1 MKPFSERLHERI
13 QQTGS
18 RVCLGLDPRPE
29 AHPLTHP
36 ERFGNEETQVAKAVV
51 NYFRAIIEA
60 TADAVACYK
69 PQAAFFEALGIP
81 GLSALAQLMADI
93 RALQVP
99 VILDAKR
106 GDIGTTAAA
115 YAQAYLGDSVFAAD
129 AITVNPYLG
138 VDSLEPFITQAVSAG
153 RGLFVLVKTS
163 NPGSRDFQD
172 VRLASGQTL
181 YEQVADTLT
190 ALAEAHR
197 DPSGYSPV
205 GAVVG
210 ATYPRE
216 LAALRRRLPHSLL
229 LVPGY
234 GAQGGSAEDVAPA
247 FDERGLGAVVNAS
260 RGLTYT
266 TTGDDFAERARQLT
280 LAMRDALNRAIER

>member
-1 MKPFSERLHERI
+1 VQPFSERLHERI
-13 QQTGS
+13 QQTNS

-36 ERFGNEETQVAKAVV
+36 ERFGSDPAQIAKAVV

-81 GLSALAQLMADI
+81 GLIALAQLMADI
-93 RALQVP
+93 RAIKIP

-115 YAQAYLGDSVFAAD
+115 YAQAYLGDGVFAAD
-129 AITVNPYLG
+129 ALTVNPYLG

-172 VRLASGQTL
+172 TRLKSGQTL

-190 ALAEAHR
+190 ALAEANR
-197 DPSGYSPV
+197 DRSGYSPV

-234 GAQGGSAEDVAPA
+234 GAQGGSAEDIAPA
-247 FDERGLGAVVNAS
+247 FDARGLGAVVNAS

-266 TTGDDFAERARQLT
+266 TTGDDFAERTRQLT
-280 LAMRDALNRAIER
+280 LAMRDALNHAIQC

>member
-18 RVCLGLDPRPE
+18 SVCLGLDPRPE

-36 ERFGNEETQVAKAVV
+36 ERFGNDPAQIAKAVV

-69 PQAAFFEALGIP
+69 PQTAFFEALGIP
-81 GLSALAQLMADI
+81 GLIALAQLLADI
-93 RALQVP
+93 RAIKIP

-106 GDIGTTAAA
+106 GDISTTAAA
-115 YAQAYLGDSVFAAD
+115 YAQAYLGDGVFAAD
-129 AITVNPYLG
+129 ALTVNPYLG
-138 VDSLEPFITQAVSAG
+138 VDSLQPFLTQAISAG

-172 VRLASGQTL
+172 TQLASGQTL
-181 YEQVADTLT
+181 YEHVADALT

-197 DPSGYSPV
+197 DRSGYSPV

>member
-1 MKPFSERLHERI
+1 MNSFSERLQKRI
-13 QQTGS
+13 QQTNS

-36 ERFGNEETQVAKAVV
+36 ERFGGDPAQVAKAVV
-51 NYFRAIIEA
+51 NYFRAVIEA
-60 TADAVACYK
+60 TADMVACYK

-81 GLSALAQLMADI
+81 GLTALAQLLADI
-93 RALQVP
+93 RALRVP
-99 VILDAKR
+99 VILDVKR
-106 GDIGTTAAA
+106 GDIGSTAAA
-115 YAQAYLGDSVFAAD
+115 YAQAYLGDSVFTAD

-138 VDSLEPFITQAVSAG
+138 VDSLQPFVAQAVSAG
-153 RGLFVLVKTS
+153 RGLFVLIKTS
-163 NPGSRDFQD
+163 NPGSRDFQEA
-172 VRLASGQTL
+172 RLVGGQAL
-181 YEQVADTLT
+181 YERVAEAVAT
-190 ALAEAHR
+190 LAEAHR
-197 DPSGYSPV
+197 DHGGYSPI
-205 GAVVG
+205 GAVAG

-216 LAALRRRLPHSLL
+216 LAALRQRLPHSLL

-266 TTGDDFAERARQLT
+266 TTGGDFAERARQLT
-280 LAMRDALNRAIER
+280 LAMRDALNRAIKR